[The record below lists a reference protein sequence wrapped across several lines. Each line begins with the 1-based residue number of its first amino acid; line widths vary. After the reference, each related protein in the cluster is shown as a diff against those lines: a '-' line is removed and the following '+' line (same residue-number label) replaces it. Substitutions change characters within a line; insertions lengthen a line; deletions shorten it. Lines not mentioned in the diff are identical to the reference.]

1 MKDHWEAAAAQR
13 EKGSELNDLK
23 LIKLLR
29 HHVCARLCDL
39 RRLSLEIS
47 VSETQDSL
55 TLSFFL
61 NSSDRKDR
69 APELL

>member
-29 HHVCARLCDL
+29 HHVCRLCDL
-39 RRLSLEIS
+39 RQLSLEIS

-55 TLSFFL
+55 ILSLFL